1 MFVGQYENHKHDG
14 TVHKNNWHYVTI
26 THSVT
31 RHTYTWKN
39 RAGVSWTLYPK
50 SSSEL
55 RVGTDCPYYKNGHKV
70 ARFTS
75 VGVYGPWGELY
86 ERTGDPSKSAGELNL
101 SYYCCDL
108 PSIYSPLD
116 LVISFV

>member
-1 MFVGQYENHKHDG
+1 MLVGQYESHKYDG
-14 TVHKNNWHYVTI
+14 TPHKNNWHYVKI
-26 THSVT
+26 THNLAT
-31 RHTYTWKN
+31 NTYTWKN

-86 ERTGDPSKSAGELNL
+86 KREDAHVTTAGE
-101 SYYCCDL
+101 C
-108 PSIYSPLD
+108 
-116 LVISFV
+116 V